1 MSEPKTESHQPAKK
15 TAPRSIK
22 LAVAILALEALAPAF
37 LAAWDLID
45 ILSGKALMLSA
56 LLAQLALWLGAALW
70 VGFTARRLYEG
81 RPWARSAAV
90 FWQLVQLAIAWGS
103 FTGKYANWWIGGAL
117 IVTSLL
123 VFVLVLSKQSLEHT
137 ARDI

>member
-90 FWQLVQLAIAWGS
+90 FWQLVQLAVAWGS

>member
-103 FTGKYANWWIGGAL
+103 FTGKYANWWIGGTL

>member
-1 MSEPKTESHQPAKK
+1 MTEPKTDTQSAAKK
-15 TAPRSIK
+15 AAPRSIK
-22 LAVAILALEALAPAF
+22 LAVVILAIEALAPTF
-37 LAAWDLID
+37 LAVWDLID

-70 VGFTARRLYEG
+70 VGFTARRLYQG
-81 RPWARSAAV
+81 RAWARSAAV

-117 IVTSLL
+117 IVASVL

-137 ARDI
+137 AREI

>member
-1 MSEPKTESHQPAKK
+1 MTEPKTDTQSAAKK
-15 TAPRSIK
+15 AAPRSIK
-22 LAVAILALEALAPAF
+22 LAVAILAIEALAPTF
-37 LAAWDLID
+37 LAVWDLID

-70 VGFTARRLYEG
+70 VGFTARRLYQG
-81 RPWARSAAV
+81 RAWARSAAV

-117 IVTSLL
+117 IVTSVL

-137 ARDI
+137 AREI

>member
-1 MSEPKTESHQPAKK
+1 MSEPKTESHQQAKK

-103 FTGKYANWWIGGAL
+103 FTGKYANWWIGGTL

-137 ARDI
+137 ARDV

>member
-15 TAPRSIK
+15 AAPRSIK
-22 LAVAILALEALAPAF
+22 LAVTILALEALAPAF

-70 VGFTARRLYEG
+70 VGFTALRLYEG

-103 FTGKYANWWIGGAL
+103 FTGKYANWWIGGTL

>member
-1 MSEPKTESHQPAKK
+1 MTEPKTDTQSAAKK
-15 TAPRSIK
+15 AAPRSIK
-22 LAVAILALEALAPAF
+22 LAVVILAIEALAPTF
-37 LAAWDLID
+37 LAVWDLID

-70 VGFTARRLYEG
+70 VGFTARRLYQG
-81 RPWARSAAV
+81 RAWARSAAV

-117 IVTSLL
+117 IVTSVL

-137 ARDI
+137 AREI

>member
-1 MSEPKTESHQPAKK
+1 MSDPKTSANEGAKK
-15 TAPRSIK
+15 VAPRSIK
-22 LAVAILALEALAPAF
+22 IAVGILAIEALAPAF
-37 LAAWDLID
+37 LAAWDVID
-45 ILSGKALMLSA
+45 IVSGKALMLSA

-90 FWQLVQLAIAWGS
+90 FWQLVQLAVAWGS
-103 FTGKYANWWIGGAL
+103 FTGEFANWWIGGAL
-117 IVTSLL
+117 IVTSLA

-137 ARDI
+137 ARDV